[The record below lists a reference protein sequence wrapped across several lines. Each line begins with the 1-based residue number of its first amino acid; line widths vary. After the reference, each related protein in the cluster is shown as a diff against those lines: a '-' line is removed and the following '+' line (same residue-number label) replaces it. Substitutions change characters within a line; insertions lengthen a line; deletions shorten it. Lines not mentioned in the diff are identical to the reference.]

1 MFIVCSYL
9 SGSIGIVRKNVTKD
23 AVMVCIC
30 IITHTIFFIIIA
42 PVSHYRGTP
51 RFWAFFGALFFVGV
65 GGWREGR
72 TDCRRGGCM
81 VGTRC
86 VGVSRWSYLAPEAS
100 DGKVLCGHKP
110 QSKPHLSEP
119 GTHQRTWRV
128 MGRPARQK
136 TQTLS
141 MTRRNDRTRHDHAA
155 APLADC
161 PFVPPFVPPSPT
173 QKKSPQVQTP
183 RNSPKTQIS
192 NYHQSLSVITQH
204 AAETSE
210 SPSHWKPSQSQ
221 PQDS

>member
-1 MFIVCSYL
+1 MLSLFLSNAQNGLSTIPEFLCSASFLFL
-9 SGSIGIVRKNVTKD
+9 SNVQDGLSTIPEFLCS
-23 AVMVCIC
+23 ASFCFSP
-30 IITHTIFFIIIA
+30 TH
-42 PVSHYRGTP
+42 
-51 RFWAFFGALFFVGV
+51 
-65 GGWREGR
+65 R

-81 VGTRC
+81 VETRC

-155 APLADC
+155 APPA
-161 PFVPPFVPPSPT
+161 VRPSLSPSLPT
-173 QKKSPQVQTP
+173 HKKKSPKKAQKRGVP
-183 RNSPKTQIS
+183 R
-192 NYHQSLSVITQH
+192 
-204 AAETSE
+204 
-210 SPSHWKPSQSQ
+210 
-221 PQDS
+221 